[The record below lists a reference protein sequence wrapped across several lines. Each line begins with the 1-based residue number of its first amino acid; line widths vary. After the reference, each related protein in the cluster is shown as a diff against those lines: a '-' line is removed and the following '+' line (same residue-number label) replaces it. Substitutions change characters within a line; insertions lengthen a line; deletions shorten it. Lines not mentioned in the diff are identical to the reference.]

1 MPFKYKNNIFQELKM
16 KSKQLSALV
25 AVPALML
32 SFSALAHGEKEHMK
46 TAESPDC
53 AAMSTMDH
61 SKMDMN
67 DPIVMAMMQQCMSTM
82 QHGTAETEGHDSAEA
97 DSASHGDGQ
106 QMKAPSQ

>member
-1 MPFKYKNNIFQELKM
+1 MKN
-16 KSKQLSALV
+16 KQLSVLV

-32 SFSALAHGEKEHMK
+32 AFSAQAHSEKEHMK
-46 TAESPDC
+46 TAENPDC

-67 DPIVMAMMQQCMSTM
+67 DPVLMAMMQQCMSSM
-82 QHGTAETEGHDSAEA
+82 QHGSVEAESAPHGHDSAEA
-97 DSASHGDGQ
+97 DSAPHGHGE